1 MEQKYKQKKPKSK
14 KKIFAVIA
22 LFVMMFCVIFLA
34 ARGKVEVPL
43 VSKTA
48 MVVLSP
54 FQNFFS
60 WAGSQI
66 TFLKRTVT
74 EIQYLHKQNRQLRE
88 EVELLRAQNLTASEY
103 ASENQRLRA
112 LLGYKQV
119 AVQFDL
125 VAAGVIGRESVTW
138 SSVITIN
145 RGTVDGVA
153 NNMAVVTEMGLV
165 GHVLEAG
172 ANTSKVQLILDPRS
186 SVGTLVQRADSRV
199 AGIVEGDMNNP
210 THPRMVNIPK
220 DADVQVED
228 AVVTSGFG
236 GVYPKGIV
244 VGKIKEIHNDE
255 GGLLKYGVIE
265 TSVNFEKLEVVAVIV
280 NSREAPPE
288 PLPPILQTQGTE
300 TDPHETAE
308 QIKQAQENVQQ
319 QQQQQLQQAQEKSQ
333 DDSEGEQP

>member
-1 MEQKYKQKKPKSK
+1 MEQKYKQKKPKSN

-265 TSVNFEKLEVVAVIV
+265 TSVNFEKLEDVAVIV

>member
-265 TSVNFEKLEVVAVIV
+265 TSVNFEKLEDVAVIV